1 MAILTQT
8 SGNFIID
15 DHAIELAPGQVVSY
29 RDTTSVTV
37 CSDRADL
44 IAQYWEQFPE
54 QANLQYPQEEG
65 GSTY

>member
-29 RDTTSVTV
+29 RDTAPVTV
-37 CSDRADL
+37 CNSRANL
-44 IAQYWEQFPE
+44 FAQYRSQFPE
-54 QANLQYPQEEG
+54 QANRQYPQEEG
-65 GSTY
+65 K

>member
-29 RDTTSVTV
+29 RDTAPVTV
-37 CSDRADL
+37 CNSRANL
-44 IAQYWEQFPE
+44 IAQYRSQFPE
-54 QANLQYPQEEG
+54 QANRQYPQEEG
-65 GSTY
+65 E